1 MFLSFWKFHIL
12 ISKNQYMIPIINLR
26 LFDFLSDIHLS
37 KPVFHNFM
45 YLRYT
50 QHKCRNNIRKKTNNN
65 WYEIFPHFCITI
77 YLFIDSILF
86 IHDFSVRF
94 SVVKTMMMQRFFVLV
109 RDVTCESRFVSMV
122 RETKKNKIENWK
134 SKVIKVLSKTFISD
148 SRWLEFKCSNL
159 LSLILPVGM

>member
-1 MFLSFWKFHIL
+1 M
-12 ISKNQYMIPIINLR
+12 ISYPTFIYPSRYSTTLCTYVTHSINVGTI
-26 LFDFLSDIHLS
+26 FE
-37 KPVFHNFM
+37 
-45 YLRYT
+45 
-50 QHKCRNNIRKKTNNN
+50 KKTNNN

-94 SVVKTMMMQRFFVLV
+94 SVVKTMMMQRFFILV